1 MSWPVRL
8 PHRSPVRGSL
18 RHESLSSAL
27 TGPRFKHF
35 AAIDWSGAAGER
47 HTGIAVALC
56 AAGDAAPKLVR
67 PGHRWSRGEVLEWLE
82 RDLPPDTLVGF
93 DMSFAFAFG
102 DAGAY
107 FPGWADSPTEARS
120 LWAKVEQICGDE
132 PHLGATTFADHPE
145 LAPHFRRHGGREGA
159 AFGANGQSG
168 GRGRFRQTE
177 HAQARA
183 GCRPYSNF
191 NLVGAA
197 QVGKGSLAGMR
208 LLHRMQHQY
217 AIWPFDALPDNGTV
231 LVEIYTTLAAI
242 AAGRSAARSKIRD
255 YGDLNAALSALGS
268 KPVPGHGAI
277 TDHAAD
283 ALISAAWLRTLAHDP
298 ANWSP
303 PLLTPEIAAT
313 EGWTFGA
320 R

>member
-1 MSWPVRL
+1 MNQ
-8 PHRSPVRGSL
+8 
-18 RHESLSSAL
+18 A
-27 TGPRFKHF
+27 RFKHF

-47 HTGIAVALC
+47 HGGIAVALC
-56 AAGDAAPKLVR
+56 GTGRAVPELIR
-67 PGHRWSRGEVLEWLE
+67 PGHRWSRGEVLEWLLRE
-82 RDLPPDTLVGF
+82 MPADTLAGF
-93 DMSFAFAFG
+93 DLSMSFAHADRG
-102 DAGAY
+102 GY
-107 FPGWADSPTEARS
+107 FPGWTHSPTDARA
-120 LWAKVEQICGDE
+120 LWALAEAVCADE
-132 PHLGATTFADHPE
+132 PHFGATTFADHPD

-159 AFGANGQSG
+159 LFGGGQ
-168 GRGRFRQTE
+168 GRFRQTE

-208 LLHRMQHQY
+208 LLHRLAGTH
-217 AIWPFDALPDNGTV
+217 AIWPFDAVPARGSV

-255 YGDLNAALSALGS
+255 RGELDLALAALGS
-268 KPVPGHGAI
+268 DPIGGAGAI
-277 TDHAAD
+277 SDHASD
-283 ALISAAWLRTLAHDP
+283 ALLAAAWLRGAAHQP
-298 ANWSP
+298 ALWQP
-303 PLLTPEIAAT
+303 PALTPEIAAT

>member
-1 MSWPVRL
+1 MKPK
-8 PHRSPVRGSL
+8 
-18 RHESLSSAL
+18 
-27 TGPRFKHF
+27 RFKHF

-47 HTGIAVALC
+47 HHGIALAIC
-56 AAGDAAPKLVR
+56 AGGDTAPELIR
-67 PGHRWSRGEVLEWLE
+67 PGHRWSRGEVLNWLE

-93 DMSFAFAFG
+93 DMSFSFAFA
-102 DAGAY
+102 DQGAY
-107 FPGWADSPTEARS
+107 FPGWADSPASARE
-120 LWAKVEQICGDE
+120 LWALVEQVSAEE
-132 PHLGATTFADHPE
+132 PHLGATKFADHPDI
-145 LAPHFRRHGGREGA
+145 APHFRRHGGREGA
-159 AFGANGQSG
+159 AFGG

-208 LLHRMQHQY
+208 LLHRLQHQH
-217 AIWPFDALPDNGTV
+217 AIWPFDPLPESGSV

-242 AAGRSAARSKIRD
+242 AAGRSAAKSKIRD
-255 YGDLNAALSALGS
+255 YAALNAALSALNS
-268 KPVPGHGAI
+268 MPVRGHGPI

-283 ALISAAWLRTLAHDP
+283 ALISAAWLRGLAHDP

-303 PLLTPEIAAT
+303 PLLTAEIAQT

-320 R
+320 A

>member
-1 MSWPVRL
+1 MNPL
-8 PHRSPVRGSL
+8 
-18 RHESLSSAL
+18 
-27 TGPRFKHF
+27 GPNRFQHF

-47 HTGIAVALC
+47 HQGIALAVC
-56 AAGDAAPKLVR
+56 TSGDAAPRRIR
-67 PGHRWSRGEVLEWLE
+67 PGHRWSRGEVLGWLLN
-82 RDLPPDTLVGF
+82 DLPPDTLVGF
-93 DMSFAFAFG
+93 DMSFSFACT

-107 FPGWADSPTEARS
+107 FPGWSDSPHSARE
-120 LWAKVEQICGDE
+120 LWALAEHISAEE
-132 PHLGATTFADHPE
+132 PHLGATKFPDHPE
-145 LAPHFRRHGGREGA
+145 FAPHFRRHGGREGA
-159 AFGANGQSG
+159 VFGG

-208 LLHRMQHQY
+208 LLHRLQHRY
-217 AIWPFDALPDNGTV
+217 AIWPFDPLPDSGSV

-255 YGDLNAALSALGS
+255 YVDLNAALAALGS
-268 KPVPGHGAI
+268 KSARGSGAI

-298 ANWSP
+298 ANWAP
-303 PLLTPEIAAT
+303 QLLTPEIGAT

-320 R
+320 A

>member
-1 MSWPVRL
+1 MT
-8 PHRSPVRGSL
+8 
-18 RHESLSSAL
+18 A
-27 TGPRFKHF
+27 PRFQHF

-47 HTGIAVALC
+47 HAGIALALC
-56 AAGDAAPKLVR
+56 DANSAPALVR
-67 PGHRWSRGEVLEWLE
+67 PGHSWSRGEVLEWLE
-82 RDLPPDTLVGF
+82 HELPDDSLVGF
-93 DMSFAFAFG
+93 DMSFAFAFD
-102 DAGAY
+102 DASAY
-107 FPGWADSPTEARS
+107 FPGWIDSPADARR
-120 LWAKVEQICGDE
+120 LWAKVEQVCGGD
-132 PHLGATTFADHPE
+132 PHLGATTFADHPGT
-145 LAPHFRRHGGREGA
+145 APHFRRHGGREGA
-159 AFGANGQSG
+159 TFGG
-168 GRGRFRQTE
+168 GRGRFRNTE

-208 LLHRMQHQY
+208 LLHRLQHTF
-217 AIWPFDALPDNGTV
+217 AIWPFDLLPDKGSV

-255 YGDLNAALSALGS
+255 YSDLNAALSALGS
-268 KPVPGHGAI
+268 KPAPGHGAI

-298 ANWSP
+298 ANWAP
-303 PLLTPEIAAT
+303 PLLTPEIAVT

>member
-1 MSWPVRL
+1 MNPL
-8 PHRSPVRGSL
+8 PPD
-18 RHESLSSAL
+18 
-27 TGPRFKHF
+27 RFQHF

-47 HTGIAVALC
+47 HRGIALAVC
-56 AAGDAAPKLVR
+56 AGGDAAPKLIR
-67 PGHRWSRGEVLEWLE
+67 PGHRWSRSEILDWLLD
-82 RDLPPDTLVGF
+82 DLPPDTLVGF
-93 DMSFAFAFG
+93 DMSFSFACA

-107 FPGWADSPTEARS
+107 FPGWANSPHSARE
-120 LWAKVEQICGDE
+120 LWALAEQNSADE
-132 PHLGATTFADHPE
+132 PHLGATKFADHPQI
-145 LAPHFRRHGGREGA
+145 APHFRRHGGREGA
-159 AFGANGQSG
+159 VFGG

-208 LLHRMQHQY
+208 LLHRLQHHY
-217 AIWPFDALPDNGTV
+217 AIWPFDPLPGSGSV

-255 YGDLNAALSALGS
+255 YGALNAALAVLGS
-268 KPVPGHGAI
+268 QPVRGRGPI

-303 PLLTPEIAAT
+303 PLLTPAIAAT

-320 R
+320 A

>member
-1 MSWPVRL
+1 MRPD
-8 PHRSPVRGSL
+8 
-18 RHESLSSAL
+18 
-27 TGPRFKHF
+27 RFQHF

-56 AAGDAAPKLVR
+56 DARRAPALIR
-67 PGHRWSRGEVLEWLE
+67 PGHRWSRGEVLHWLE
-82 RDLPPDTLVGF
+82 NDLPVDTLVGF
-93 DMSFAFAFG
+93 DMSMSFAFD

-107 FPGWADSPTEARS
+107 FPGWTASPSGARELWGLVEAVC
-120 LWAKVEQICGDE
+120 ADE
-132 PHLGATTFADHPE
+132 PHLGATTFADHPCA
-145 LAPHFRRHGGREGA
+145 APHFRRHGGREGA
-159 AFGANGQSG
+159 AFGG

-208 LLHRMQHQY
+208 LLHRLQHRFP
-217 AIWPFDALPDNGTV
+217 IWPFDPISERGSV

-255 YGDLNAALSALGS
+255 YADLNAALAALS
-268 KPVPGHGAI
+268 SEPVHGDGALS
-277 TDHAAD
+277 DHAAD
-283 ALISAAWLRTLAHDP
+283 ALISAAWLRQIAHDP
-298 ANWSP
+298 SWWAP
-303 PLLTPEIAAT
+303 PLLTPEIAMR

>member
-1 MSWPVRL
+1 MSLRVRL
-8 PHRSPVRGSL
+8 PHRSLARGSL
-18 RHESLSSAL
+18 RLESLVSAL
-27 TGPRFKHF
+27 IEPRFKNF
-35 AAIDWSGAAGER
+35 TAIDWSGATGER
-47 HTGIAVALC
+47 HIGIAVALC

-67 PGHRWSRGEVLEWLE
+67 PGQRWSRGEVLDWLLD
-82 RDLPPDTLVGF
+82 DLPPETLVGF
-93 DMSFAFAFG
+93 DMSFSFAFA

-107 FPGWADSPTEARS
+107 FPGWPDSPASARE
-120 LWAKVEQICGDE
+120 LWALVEAVSADE
-132 PHLGATTFADHPE
+132 LHLGATGFADH
-145 LAPHFRRHGGREGA
+145 LDIAPHFRRHGGREGA
-159 AFGANGQSG
+159 AFGG

-177 HAQARA
+177 HGQARA

-208 LLHRMQHQY
+208 LLHRLQHQY
-217 AIWPFDALPDNGTV
+217 AIWPFDVLPDNGTV

>member
-1 MSWPVRL
+1 MKP
-8 PHRSPVRGSL
+8 
-18 RHESLSSAL
+18 E
-27 TGPRFKHF
+27 RFKHF

-47 HTGIAVALC
+47 HLGIALAIC
-56 AAGDAAPKLVR
+56 AGGDAAPELVR
-67 PGHRWSRGEVLEWLE
+67 PGHRWSRGEVLDWLE
-82 RDLPPDTLVGF
+82 RDLPADTLVGF
-93 DMSFAFAFG
+93 DMSFSFAHA
-102 DAGAY
+102 DLGAY
-107 FPGWADSPTEARS
+107 FPGWVSSPSNARE
-120 LWAKVEQICGDE
+120 LWALVEAVSADE
-132 PHLGATTFADHPE
+132 PHLGATRFADHFE
-145 LAPHFRRHGGREGA
+145 IAPHFRRHGGREGA
-159 AFGANGQSG
+159 AFGG

-177 HAQARA
+177 HAQTRA

-208 LLHRMQHQY
+208 LLHRLQHRH
-217 AIWPFDALPDNGTV
+217 AIWPFDPLPESGSV

-242 AAGRSAARSKIRD
+242 AAGRTAAKSKIRD
-255 YGDLNAALSALGS
+255 YAALNAALMALNS
-268 KPVPGHGAI
+268 KPVGGRGPI

-283 ALISAAWLRTLAHDP
+283 ALISAAWLRGLAHHP

>member
-1 MSWPVRL
+1 MKPD
-8 PHRSPVRGSL
+8 
-18 RHESLSSAL
+18 
-27 TGPRFKHF
+27 RFKHF

-47 HTGIAVALC
+47 HHGIALAIC
-56 AAGDAAPKLVR
+56 AGGDAAPELVR
-67 PGHRWSRGEVLEWLE
+67 LGHRWSRGEVLDWLE
-82 RDLPPDTLVGF
+82 RDLPGDTLVGF
-93 DMSFAFAFG
+93 DMSFSFAHA
-102 DAGAY
+102 DHGAY
-107 FPGWADSPTEARS
+107 FPGWAQSPSTARD
-120 LWAKVEQICGDE
+120 LWALVDAVSAKE
-132 PHLGATTFADHPE
+132 PHHGATKFADHPE
-145 LAPHFRRHGGREGA
+145 IAPHFRRHGGREGA
-159 AFGANGQSG
+159 AFGG

-208 LLHRMQHQY
+208 LLHRLQHHH
-217 AIWPFDALPDNGTV
+217 AIWPFDPLPEHGSV

-242 AAGRSAARSKIRD
+242 AAGRTAAKSKIRD
-255 YGDLNAALSALGS
+255 YSALNAALSALNS
-268 KPVPGHGAI
+268 KPVRGHGPI

-283 ALISAAWLRTLAHDP
+283 ALISAAWLRGLGRDP

-303 PLLTPEIAAT
+303 PLLTPEIAQT

-320 R
+320 A

>member
-1 MSWPVRL
+1 MRPD
-8 PHRSPVRGSL
+8 
-18 RHESLSSAL
+18 
-27 TGPRFKHF
+27 RFRHF

-47 HTGIAVALC
+47 HHGIALALC
-56 AAGDAAPKLVR
+56 AGDAAPKLVR
-67 PGHRWSRGEVLEWLE
+67 PGHRWSRGEVLDWLE
-82 RDLPPDTLVGF
+82 RDLPADTLVGF
-93 DMSFAFAFG
+93 DMSFSFAHA
-102 DAGAY
+102 DKGAY
-107 FPGWADSPTEARS
+107 FPGWADSPENARE
-120 LWAKVEQICGDE
+120 LWALAEAVSTDEQ
-132 PHLGATTFADHPE
+132 HLGATKFADHPE

-159 AFGANGQSG
+159 AFGG

-208 LLHRMQHQY
+208 LLHRLQHHH
-217 AIWPFDALPDNGTV
+217 AIWPFDPLPESGSV

-242 AAGRSAARSKIRD
+242 AAGRTAAKSKIRD
-255 YGDLNAALSALGS
+255 YGALNAALGALES
-268 KPVPGHGAI
+268 KPVRGRGPI

-283 ALISAAWLRTLAHDP
+283 ALISAAWLRTIAHDP
-298 ANWSP
+298 AMWSP
-303 PLLTPEIAAT
+303 PLLTREIAQT

-320 R
+320 A

>member
-1 MSWPVRL
+1 MTPD
-8 PHRSPVRGSL
+8 
-18 RHESLSSAL
+18 
-27 TGPRFKHF
+27 RFQHF

-47 HTGIAVALC
+47 HAGIALALC
-56 AAGDAAPKLVR
+56 DAHSAPALVR
-67 PGHRWSRGEVLEWLE
+67 PGYRWSRGEVLQWLE
-82 RDLPPDTLVGF
+82 QELPDDSLVGF
-93 DMSFAFAFG
+93 DMSFSFAFA
-102 DAGAY
+102 DTGAY
-107 FPGWADSPTEARS
+107 FPGWTDSPAGARG
-120 LWAKVEQICGDE
+120 LWAKVEQISRDD
-132 PHLGATTFADHPE
+132 PHLGATTFADHPGT
-145 LAPHFRRHGGREGA
+145 APHFRRHGGREGA
-159 AFGANGQSG
+159 AFGGNGLKG

-208 LLHRMQHQY
+208 LLHRLQHRF
-217 AIWPFDALPDNGTV
+217 AIWPFDALPDQGSV

-255 YGDLNAALSALGS
+255 YAALNLALSALGS
-268 KPVPGHGAI
+268 KPVRGHGPI

-303 PLLTPEIAAT
+303 RLLTPAIAAT

-320 R
+320 A